1 MMTNA
6 LADPMRPVETRQVGV
21 FTGRIEQY
29 FSLNSRFK
37 TQKMNA
43 KAQLQS
49 ALDAA
54 LTLYELDGAPAE
66 VRQIVPATNPKFG
79 DYQWNG
85 ALQLA
90 KILGHRPREI
100 AAEVLARIDVVGI
113 CAAPEIAG
121 PGFVNFRLTPEY
133 LEKIVNAAR
142 ADARLGVETTLFPE
156 IIAIDFS
163 SPNVAKPMHVGH
175 IRSTILGD
183 ALARMLRFKGHTVI
197 TDNHIGDWGTAFGKI
212 IVGWKADLDEAN
224 LQTDPIGEME
234 RLYKD
239 VNERAKTDPA
249 LEDAA
254 RLETAKLQSGDA
266 ENRAIWERVRALS
279 QAQFDQI
286 YARLGI
292 EFDYT
297 LGESFYNDRLE
308 SLVDELMEAG
318 VARASEGA
326 IAVFS
331 DGAGD
336 PKTDPFLINRD
347 GEWTDA
353 PTIVRKSDGAATYA
367 TTDLATLE
375 YRLDEWAPNEIIYVT
390 DSRQGQH
397 FRQVFEAFSRWKGA
411 SAVELE
417 HAGFGMILGEDRA
430 PFKTREGGVVRLT
443 DLLDEAEARARQIA
457 REVSPDLEGAP
468 LEEVG
473 RVLGI
478 GAVKYADLSSNRASD
493 YVFSWDK
500 AVALSGNSAVY
511 LEYAYV
517 RTRSIAR
524 RAQEKGVT
532 LDNIVS
538 IDLIENSEL
547 ELARTLARF
556 GEALDDALEDY
567 RPHLLCDYLY
577 ELAGKFAAFYR
588 DCPILKE
595 PMPAGEVQRSRL
607 ALTQLAGDVLGRG
620 LGLLG
625 IETLEAM

>member
-1 MMTNA
+1 MDSPGH
-6 LADPMRPVETRQVGV
+6 LQP
-21 FTGRIEQY
+21 
-29 FSLNSRFK
+29 
-37 TQKMNA
+37 KMNA

-54 LTLYELDGAPAE
+54 LTLYNLSGAPAE
-66 VRQIVPATNPKFG
+66 AQQIVPATNPKFG

-90 KILGHRPREI
+90 KVLDLKPREI
-100 AAEVLARIDVVGI
+100 ATEVLARIDVVGI
-113 CAAPEIAG
+113 CEAPEIAG
-121 PGFVNFRLTPEY
+121 PGFVNFRLTPEW
-133 LEKIVNAAR
+133 LERNVNDAR

-156 IIAIDFS
+156 TIAIDFS

-175 IRSTILGD
+175 IRSTIIGD
-183 ALARMLRFKGHTVI
+183 ALARMLRFKGHKVI

-279 QAQFDQI
+279 QAQFDRI

-308 SLVDELMEAG
+308 PLVNELLEAG

-331 DGAGD
+331 DGQGD

-347 GEWTDA
+347 GQWTDA

-375 YRLDEWAPNEIIYVT
+375 YRLNEWAPNEIIYVT

-397 FRQVFEAFSRWKGA
+397 FRQVFQAFARWKGA

-417 HAGFGMILGEDRA
+417 HAGFGMILGEDKT

-443 DLLDEAEARARQIA
+443 DLLDEAQTRARQIA
-457 REVSPDLEGAP
+457 REVSPDLEGAR
-468 LEEVG
+468 LDEVG

-524 RAQEKGVT
+524 RAKEKGVT
-532 LDNIVS
+532 LDETVS
-538 IDLIENSEL
+538 IALVENSEL

-556 GEALDDALEDY
+556 GEVIDAVLEDY
-567 RPHLLCDYLY
+567 RPHFLCDYLY

-595 PMPAGEVQRSRL
+595 PMPDADVQRSRL